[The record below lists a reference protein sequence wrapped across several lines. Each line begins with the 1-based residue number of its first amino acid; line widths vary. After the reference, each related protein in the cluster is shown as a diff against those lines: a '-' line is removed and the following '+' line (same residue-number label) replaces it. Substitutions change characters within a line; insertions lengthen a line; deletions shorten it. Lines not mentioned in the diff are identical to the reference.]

1 MQRGQRYRCQNRKCA
16 AEIEVSKD
24 SIEGRSNPRCCC
36 GGEMKKPY
44 AKPVLITTA
53 KDAPIV
59 AHSSVAGDMH

>member
-1 MQRGQRYRCQNRKCA
+1 MMQSRQRYRCQKCA
-16 AEIEVSKD
+16 AEIEITKD
-24 SIEGRSNPRCCC
+24 SMEGRSNPRCCC

-59 AHSSVAGDMH
+59 AHSSVARDMH